1 MPHAPPNL
9 LCVSV
14 LVLICDKRSETLRW
28 VARGPLAVHRGALPV
43 WLTGHGSEV
52 DETDTQRTQVDVDL
66 RAFAFLFVPCGVD
79 DTQLPPSA
87 PSHGTMVISSYYY
100 NTKDLPEFYAH
111 RSTHRQDPIAPSPTS
126 QIESQKKVITS
137 NSLWACSA
145 VHAGGSGILRAC
157 AASNGPGLPQMPGR
171 DGTTKM

>member
-1 MPHAPPNL
+1 MHDCSHVRKAFRNAELGGSRPPG
-9 LCVSV
+9 
-14 LVLICDKRSETLRW
+14 
-28 VARGPLAVHRGALPV
+28 GPLRCVPRLAD
-43 WLTGHGSEV
+43 GSEV